1 MEQENMD
8 MEQTQ
13 EQTPVYTPRPKWQQY
28 LAWVGVVIVAGAF
41 LLYLYQIATGGR

>member
-13 EQTPVYTPRPKWQQY
+13 EQTPVYTPRPKWQRA
-28 LAWVGVVIVAGAF
+28 LAWIGVVIVAVAC
-41 LLYLYQIATGGR
+41 LLYFYQIANGGR